1 MRVILVPEARKELQ
15 EATAWYTTRSRVA
28 ARRFIDEYT
37 RVKGL
42 AAHAPLQWVEI
53 QPGVRRVLFKKF
65 PFALIYTV
73 EGSQIHVLAIKHHKQ
88 HPDHWR
94 GR

>member
-1 MRVILVPEARKELQ
+1 MRVLLVPQAREDLR
-15 EATAWYTTRSRVA
+15 EATEWYAARSGVA
-28 ARRFIDEYT
+28 ARRFVDEYT

-42 AAHAPLQWVEI
+42 VAQAPLQWVEI

-73 EGSQIHVLAIKHHKQ
+73 EGSQIQVLAVKHHKQ